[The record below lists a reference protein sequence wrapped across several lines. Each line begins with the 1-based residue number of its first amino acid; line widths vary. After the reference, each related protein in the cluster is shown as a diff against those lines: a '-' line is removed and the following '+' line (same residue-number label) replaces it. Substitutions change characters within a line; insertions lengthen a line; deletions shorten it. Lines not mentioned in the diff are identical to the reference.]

1 MRLVYLYEKD
11 LKRMRTKLEDMFAE
25 KELRDNR
32 IKELEVTVDGLNSA
46 VETLKAELSASS
58 SRDAILRSQ
67 IGDQQNTLG
76 ARIHYLERSLIDHR
90 FDPLLPMVYMCF
102 NY

>member
-46 VETLKAELSASS
+46 FETLRAELCVV
-58 SRDAILRSQ
+58 Q
-67 IGDQQNTLG
+67 
-76 ARIHYLERSLIDHR
+76 
-90 FDPLLPMVYMCF
+90 P
-102 NY
+102 